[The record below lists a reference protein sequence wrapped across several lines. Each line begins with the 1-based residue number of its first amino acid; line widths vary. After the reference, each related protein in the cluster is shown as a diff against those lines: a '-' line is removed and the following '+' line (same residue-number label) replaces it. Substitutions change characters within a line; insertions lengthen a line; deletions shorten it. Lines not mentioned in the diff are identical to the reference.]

1 VETLLLSE
9 SDILEV
15 LTMRDVIECCDRT
28 FQGFGQ
34 GTTIN
39 PTKVTLDL
47 GENAPYPAYEG
58 FMNAM
63 PAYIGWQD
71 TAGMKWVGGFLG
83 ERRKRGLS
91 YIVGMI
97 LLIDPRLGIFKAA
110 LDGSLIT
117 NWRTGAQTA
126 VALKYLK
133 QHKKSLKIG
142 LYGAGMQGRTQ
153 TMAISEVF
161 DISEL
166 KVYDIRKEAALDF
179 AKSMQSYVKGDII
192 VCESPEQVT
201 VSADAVI
208 SVTQAQEPY
217 IKKEWIEPGTI
228 VFPMG
233 SYQECEDQ
241 VILDADVIV
250 VDHVGQAL
258 HRGAL
263 KHLVDNGELSEQDIT
278 ATIGDLSIGKKRV
291 EDIEG
296 KKVIC
301 VPIGTGAMDISVAQF
316 VLDRATEKGLGG
328 KFDFLPSYQ
337 TAQMTL

>member
-15 LTMRDVIECCDRT
+15 LTMRDVIECCDKT

-47 GENAPYPAYEG
+47 GENAPFPAYEG

-83 ERRKRGLS
+83 ERRKRSLP
-91 YIVGMI
+91 YIIGMI
-97 LLIDPRLGIFKAA
+97 LLIDPRLGVFKAV

-126 VALKYLK
+126 VVLKYLK
-133 QHKKSLKIG
+133 QQKSIKIG

-153 TMAISEVF
+153 IMAISEIF
-161 DISEL
+161 EISQL
-166 KVYDIRKEAALDF
+166 KVYDVRKEAALEY
-179 AKSMQSYVKGDII
+179 AKSMQSYVKGDIV
-192 VCESPEQVT
+192 VCESPEHVT
-201 VSADAVI
+201 VGADAVI
-208 SVTQAQEPY
+208 SVTQAQEPF
-217 IKKEWIEPGTI
+217 IQKEWIEPGTV

-233 SYQECEDQ
+233 SYQECDDQ
-241 VILDADVIV
+241 VILDADLIV

-263 KHLVDNGELSEQDIT
+263 KHLVDSGKLSEQDIF

-291 EDIEG
+291 EDIES
-296 KKVIC
+296 KKVVCI
-301 VPIGTGAMDISVAQF
+301 PIGTGAMDISVAQF
-316 VLDRATEKGLGG
+316 VLDRAKEKGLGG
-328 KFDFLPSYQ
+328 KFDFLPSTQ
-337 TAQMTL
+337 TAQLTL